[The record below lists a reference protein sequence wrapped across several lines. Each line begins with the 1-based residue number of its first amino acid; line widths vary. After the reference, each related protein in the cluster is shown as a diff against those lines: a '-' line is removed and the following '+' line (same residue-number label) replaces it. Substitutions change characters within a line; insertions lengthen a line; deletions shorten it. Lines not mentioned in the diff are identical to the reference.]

1 MATDLSLRES
11 DEIQG
16 DVLAGFKKDNVSVLF
31 LKFEDAAR
39 ARDWLR
45 KLTPQISTTREVA
58 AFNEAFSEARQASGG
73 DDPKSLTATWL
84 GISFTYEGL
93 LMLSGT
99 DPLATLPQGDTGLK
113 AFKEGAAKRA
123 GGLGDTGDNSPENW
137 LFGNGRTQSV
147 HAVLKISA
155 DTEKDLQTAVEAQRI
170 AAAESRVV
178 IVYQQNAKTLLGSRR
193 GKEHFGFKDG
203 ISEPGVKGFDRPSP
217 TDPEQVDGH
226 PGTRIIPAGEF
237 VCGLDNDQFS
247 FPKDQFPAWTL
258 NGSFQVVRRLAQDVP
273 GWWSQVAI
281 KLGELRK
288 AKAVPDHATT
298 EWLAARM
305 VGRWRSGA
313 PVCHFQDRDVPNN
326 PTAASDNAFDFSDD
340 PEGLVT
346 PLWSHLRKTEPR
358 AGLQESPDKPPF
370 PADILNGRRII
381 RRGTPY
387 GEPFDP
393 ASEGPGGPDDPR
405 GLLFICYQADLK
417 RQFEFIQASWMD
429 RANFPPNRS
438 SQDTTPP
445 GHANPRPVPGRDPV
459 TQNCT
464 DPDTGE
470 VTPVDYESRDTSGL
484 IQHTPLNFA
493 QFVQTTGSVY
503 AFMPSM
509 SILRGLSEGR
519 LAPVAGQ
526 TTGGQGTQGQTTG
539 GQTTGGQT
547 GGGRPQ
553 PAPQPVKAYPCDEF
567 VGVPDQYR
575 RAGQSRYWAFHGD
588 LCRLISV
595 ADGSAHTDRKVE
607 DDTWLTGWSCL
618 QGVGRVDC
626 FLPVPDQQDPAGK
639 SWYWVFH
646 STAGRQQY
654 RLVSITCGGGRYTTA
669 LERSDRDLTSW
680 GSLSGVGQVDCWLPV
695 PDQQRVGGKSWY
707 WCFHTT
713 AGRQQYR
720 LISIAD
726 GSSHTDV
733 RERTDRELS
742 QWSSLNGLNRVDCFL
757 PVPDCQRVGG
767 NSEYWVFSGQN
778 YRRISIA
785 DGSGHPDRLVA
796 ADRSCDAWASLS

>member
-16 DVLAGFKKDNVSVLF
+16 DILAGFKKDNVSVLF
-31 LKFEDAAR
+31 LKFEDATR

-58 AFNEAFSEARQASGG
+58 AFNEAFSEARAASGG

-93 LMLSGT
+93 LMLSGA
-99 DPLATLPQGDTGLK
+99 DPLPSLPQGDTGLK

-155 DTEKDLQTAVEAQRI
+155 DTEKDLQAAVEAQRI
-170 AAAESRVV
+170 AAAESRVL

-203 ISEPGVKGFDRPSP
+203 ISEPGVQGFDRPSP
-217 TDPEQVDGH
+217 SDPEQVDGH

-237 VCGLDNDQFS
+237 VCGLDNDRFS
-247 FPKDQFPAWTL
+247 FPKEQYPAWTH

-273 GWWSQVAI
+273 GWWAQVAV
-281 KLGELRK
+281 KLAELRR

-313 PVCHFQDRDVPNN
+313 PVCHFQDRDAPNN
-326 PTAASDNAFDFSDD
+326 PTAARDNAFDFSDD

-370 PADILNGRRII
+370 PAKDLNGRRII

-429 RANFPPNRS
+429 RANFPPNRD

-470 VTPVDYESRDTSGL
+470 VTPLDYESRDTAGL
-484 IQHTPLNFA
+484 IRHTPLNFA

-509 SILRGLSEGR
+509 SILRGLCEGR
-519 LAPVAGQ
+519 LAPVGGQ
-526 TTGGQGTQGQTTG
+526 TGQTGGQGGTQ
-539 GQTTGGQT
+539 TGGQT
-547 GGGRPQ
+547 GQTGGQ

-567 VGVPDQYR
+567 VPVPDQYR
-575 RAGQSRYWAFHGD
+575 KGGQSRYWAFHGD
-588 LCRLISV
+588 RCRMISV
-595 ADGSAHTDRKVE
+595 ADGSSHTDRKVE
-607 DDTWLTGWSCL
+607 DDTWLTTWSCL

-646 STAGRQQY
+646 STGGRQQY
-654 RLVSITCGGGRYTTA
+654 RLVSITCGGGRYTTT

-742 QWSSLNGLNRVDCFL
+742 QWSSLSGLNRVDCFL
-757 PVPDCQRVGG
+757 PVPDQQRVGG

-778 YRRISIA
+778 YRRISVS

>member
-1 MATDLSLRES
+1 MATDLSLRDS

-16 DVLAGFKKDNVSVLF
+16 DILAGFKKDNVSLLF

-45 KLTPQISTTREVA
+45 KLTPQISTTRQVA
-58 AFNEAFSEARQASGG
+58 QFNEAFSDARQASGG

-93 LMLSGT
+93 RMLSAT
-99 DPLATLPQGDTGLK
+99 DPFATAPPVGSGLE
-113 AFKEGAAKRA
+113 AFKEGSAKRA
-123 GGLGDTGDNSPENW
+123 GALGDTGDNSPENW

-155 DTEKDLQTAVEAQRI
+155 DTERDLQAAVEAQRI
-170 AAAESRVV
+170 AAAECRVL
-178 IVYQQNAKTLLGSRR
+178 IAYQQNAQTLLGSRR

-203 ISEPGVKGFDRPSP
+203 ISEPGIKGFDRPNP
-217 TDPEQVDGH
+217 ARPDEVDGH
-226 PGTRIIPAGEF
+226 PGTRLIPAGEF
-237 VCGLDNDQFS
+237 VCGLENDQFS
-247 FPKDQFPAWTL
+247 FPKDQYPVWAR

-273 GWWSQVAI
+273 GWWSQVAV
-281 KLGELRK
+281 KLRELK
-288 AKAVPDHATT
+288 QAKAVPDTATT

-313 PVCHFQDRDVPNN
+313 PVCKHQLNDVPNN
-326 PTAASDNAFDFSDD
+326 PSAASDNDFDFRDD

-358 AGLQESPDKPPF
+358 AGLQESPDKDPF
-370 PADILNGRRII
+370 PAKDLNGRRIM

-387 GEPFDP
+387 GAPFDP

-405 GLLFICYQADLK
+405 GLLFICYQADIQ
-417 RQFEFIQASWMD
+417 RQFEFIQADWMD
-429 RANFPPNRS
+429 QPNFPPNRDS
-438 SQDTTPP
+438 GGSVPP
-445 GHANPRPVPGRDPV
+445 GHANPRPVPGKDPV
-459 TQNCT
+459 TQEA
-464 DPDTGE
+464 PD
-470 VTPVDYESRDTSGL
+470 VDFESRDASGL
-484 IQHTPLNFA
+484 ITHTPVSFR

-503 AFMPSM
+503 AFMPSL
-509 SILRGLSEGR
+509 SILRGLCEGR
-519 LAPVAGQ
+519 LTPVGGQ
-526 TTGGQGTQGQTTG
+526 GATTQPGGNGQGTTMQPGTGGQ
-539 GQTTGGQT
+539 
-547 GGGRPQ
+547 PQ
-553 PAPQPVKAYPCDEF
+553 PKPQPVKAYPCDEF
-567 VGVPDQYR
+567 IGVPDQFR
-575 RAGQSRYWAFHGD
+575 RGGQSQYWAFHGD
-588 LCRLISV
+588 RCRLISV

-607 DDTWLTGWSCL
+607 DDTWLTTWSCL

-626 FLPVPDQQDPAGK
+626 VLPVPDQQDPAGK

-669 LERSDRDLTSW
+669 LERSDRDLTLW

-742 QWSSLNGLNRVDCFL
+742 QWGSLSGLDRVDCFL
-757 PVPDCQRVGG
+757 PVPDQQRVGG
-767 NSEYWVFSGQN
+767 NSEYWVFSGQK
-778 YRRISIA
+778 YRRISIS
-785 DGSGHPDRLVA
+785 DGSGHPDRLVS
-796 ADRSCDAWASLS
+796 ADRSCDGWSSLS